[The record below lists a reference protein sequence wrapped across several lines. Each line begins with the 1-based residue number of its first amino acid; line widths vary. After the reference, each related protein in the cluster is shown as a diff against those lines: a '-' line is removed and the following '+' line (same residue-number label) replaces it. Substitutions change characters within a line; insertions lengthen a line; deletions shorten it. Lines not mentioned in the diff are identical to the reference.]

1 MVFFIQRA
9 NLQQKLHIRKH
20 SGIFRPIKC
29 NFLDFVPIYSGYACI
44 RRYIWV
50 QNTKAVRLDEKYPPL
65 RMSGR
70 WRTALTWQFERKEQ
84 WGTLLRHR

>member
-70 WRTALTWQFERKEQ
+70 TRK
-84 WGTLLRHR
+84 